1 MLLRIIYIL
10 IILLVGCNKS
20 YSLPIDFTIIHSSSV
35 WGETEP
41 CG

>member
-1 MLLRIIYIL
+1 MFIRIISL
-10 IILLVGCNKS
+10 IILLLAGCSNS
-20 YSLPIDFTIIHSSSV
+20 YSLPMDFTIIHSSSI